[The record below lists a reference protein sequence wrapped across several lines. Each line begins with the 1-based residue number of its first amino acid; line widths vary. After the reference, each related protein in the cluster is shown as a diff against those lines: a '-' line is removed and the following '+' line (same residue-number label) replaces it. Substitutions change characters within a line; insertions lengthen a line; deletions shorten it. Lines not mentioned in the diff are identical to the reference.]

1 LLGRHRR
8 PTRIN
13 ASAAADLRSIASLP
27 ACAWV
32 NVGPPLF
39 CSGPIML
46 SEIRPRIRSAS
57 GQLESKWPIAIA
69 ICFAE
74 MAAACAGLRRRPNDR
89 YDSAMSETGHQ
100 LPVDPTVAWDGGLPS
115 EVRALADQL
124 LPLFYDDL
132 KRLAHRERSRVGAG
146 ATLQTTALV
155 NEAYLKLR
163 GTQSWNTDAHFL
175 RAAALAMRHA
185 LVNHAVAR
193 MADKRGSGVVPL
205 PMSAALDVAA
215 EDDATMLALNE
226 ALGRLAGDS
235 LRLAQVVECRYF
247 AGYDDA
253 ETALALGISER
264 TVRRDWTLARAWLHR
279 ELADTTGGRQ
289 VP

>member
-1 LLGRHRR
+1 MSEPDPELQVDAVTPLDGE
-8 PTRIN
+8 
-13 ASAAADLRSIASLP
+13 LP
-27 ACAWV
+27 
-32 NVGPPLF
+32 L
-39 CSGPIML
+39 
-46 SEIRPRIRSAS
+46 EIR
-57 GQLESKWPIAIA
+57 G
-69 ICFAE
+69 
-74 MAAACAGLRRRPNDR
+74 
-89 YDSAMSETGHQ
+89 
-100 LPVDPTVAWDGGLPS
+100 
-115 EVRALADQL
+115 LADQL
-124 LPLFYDDL
+124 IPLFYDDL

-163 GTQSWNTDAHFL
+163 GTRSWNTDVHFL

-193 MADKRGSGVVPL
+193 LAGKRGAGAIAL
-205 PMSAALDVAA
+205 PITAALDVAV

-226 ALGRLAGDS
+226 ALGRLARDS

-253 ETALALGISER
+253 ETARALDISER

-279 ELADTTGGRQ
+279 ELDTQ
-289 VP
+289 